1 MLSTDNI
8 EQESVRGM
16 ARCCEVVVVVS
27 CEVSGRRGCWRMG
40 FFLRLGGGGVV
51 KFQAELEYVRDTK
64 SDSKNQ
70 FFRRSSF
77 GYSNKI
83 PHSLFF
89 HIRNQQLVVSA

>member
-40 FFLRLGGGGVV
+40 FFEVVCWGGL
-51 KFQAELEYVRDTK
+51 KFQAEIECA
-64 SDSKNQ
+64 Q
-70 FFRRSSF
+70 
-77 GYSNKI
+77 
-83 PHSLFF
+83 
-89 HIRNQQLVVSA
+89 A